1 MFLSISLQVK
11 NKKSIQNSL
20 DNFIQGELL
29 EGPNAYYCEKCAKKL
44 KTLKRVCIKKL
55 PNMLILVLKRFEF
68 NYETMFILKKINFS
82 IYYNYFRTKIKLND
96 FCEFPL
102 NLDMTPYTQDF
113 LKDPEG
119 ESPFPQDYY
128 NYNLKGVVIHMGT
141 ADSGHYYSLIKDTS
155 KKQPEW
161 LEFND
166 TFIKKFD
173 INDLAFEAFGGEDKS
188 MMEYSQS
195 IREKSHNAYLLFYQ
209 RKHMFD
215 DFGNEIDSLMQNSE
229 FTDQGSESLEFIKA
243 DNLKYHVNKILLDH
257 SLEMFF
263 FQIGIDF
270 LKMDEFTSNSLE
282 LSKMILYNF
291 LIVGLR
297 SKDRD
302 RLPKNLKMIKELL
315 AKSYELSNWFIYQIS
330 FVEIIKEFLI
340 ECSVEDMRY
349 LFVGVLRVAFAKITE
364 KEDVLS
370 FEDFSQS
377 STLAA
382 FILTCLAAILECK
395 TSWQDLM
402 KSLHFLAKVSSNSRK
417 FMKQMKIVN
426 VMKEFILE
434 EPFSQMAY
442 PQMNDYVMKCEL
454 KPIMFQNKNVLP
466 CQKTNN
472 SNSLQKGSFD
482 KQVKEFNYLALLSSD
497 LVLNNE
503 YQKNELEEAFKNDD
517 FLRRLMKLSRKKIVF
532 SPIAKMLS
540 FFAKDDLEYSKKLF
554 DLIFTELNRCEE
566 YEMKVYWIICEE
578 LLKIADEFN
587 EERVYFNF
595 FASLTKKISRF
606 RYLLI
611 DSLTFSIRIL
621 HFIKFWKSPSTIGL
635 K

>member
-1 MFLSISLQVK
+1 
-11 NKKSIQNSL
+11 
-20 DNFIQGELL
+20 
-29 EGPNAYYCEKCAKKL
+29 
-44 KTLKRVCIKKL
+44 
-55 PNMLILVLKRFEF
+55 
-68 NYETMFILKKINFS
+68 
-82 IYYNYFRTKIKLND
+82 
-96 FCEFPL
+96 
-102 NLDMTPYTQDF
+102 
-113 LKDPEG
+113 
-119 ESPFPQDYY
+119 
-128 NYNLKGVVIHMGT
+128 
-141 ADSGHYYSLIKDTS
+141 
-155 KKQPEW
+155 
-161 LEFND
+161 
-166 TFIKKFD
+166 
-173 INDLAFEAFGGEDKS
+173 
-188 MMEYSQS
+188 
-195 IREKSHNAYLLFYQ
+195 
-209 RKHMFD
+209 MFD